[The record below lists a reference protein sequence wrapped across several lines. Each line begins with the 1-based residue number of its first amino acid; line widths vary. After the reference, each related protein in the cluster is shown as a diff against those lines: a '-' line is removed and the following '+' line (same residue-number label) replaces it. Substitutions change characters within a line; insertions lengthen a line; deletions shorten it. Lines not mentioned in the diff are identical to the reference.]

1 MQRMQKEYMTRRHF
15 TQNIESFN
23 AESLF
28 TVNATNWILCHCE
41 LTEFILAQDGG
52 AARCLSPVS

>member
-1 MQRMQKEYMTRRHF
+1 MTRRHC